1 MIDTNS
7 AVIKIDTCEVCLS
20 KLVGPELD
28 FGEQPLCDDLQTTSQ
43 ESLSVKKYHQNSNH
57 DGKRM

>member
-28 FGEQPLCDDLQTTSQ
+28 FGEQPL
-43 ESLSVKKYHQNSNH
+43 
-57 DGKRM
+57 R